1 MARAPKSDAKP
12 KPKPL
17 LGDAMLWRRV
27 AEQVTPLKRRGPVPT
42 PVGPPV
48 PPLRRDEE
56 RPPATRVPRPAGPP
70 PRPAPELRTGH
81 APGLD
86 GSTHDKLKRGQLP
99 IDGKLDL
106 HGMDRVRAH
115 RALGRYL
122 ESAAAQGKRCVLV
135 VTGKGGAKPGEPGV
149 LKSEVPR
156 WLNEAA
162 MRPLILAFTTAQARH
177 GGGGALYVYLK
188 RRR

>member
-1 MARAPKSDAKP
+1 MARSPSGADKA
-12 KPKPL
+12 KPL

-27 AEQVTPLKRRGPVPT
+27 AEQVTPLKRRGRVPT

-48 PPLRRDEE
+48 PPARRDPDM
-56 RPPATRVPRPAGPP
+56 RPAQRMPRPVEPP
-70 PRPAPELRTGH
+70 PRVAPDLRPGH

-86 GSTHDKLKRGQLP
+86 SSTHDKLKRGQLP
-99 IDGKLDL
+99 IQGKLDL
-106 HGMDRVRAH
+106 HGMDRVKAH

-122 ESAAAQGKRCVLV
+122 ENAAAQGKRLVLV
-135 VTGKGGAKPGEPGV
+135 VTGKGGTKPGEPGV

-162 MRPLILAFTTAQARH
+162 LRPMILAFTPAQARH
-177 GGGGALYVYLK
+177 GGAGALYVYLK